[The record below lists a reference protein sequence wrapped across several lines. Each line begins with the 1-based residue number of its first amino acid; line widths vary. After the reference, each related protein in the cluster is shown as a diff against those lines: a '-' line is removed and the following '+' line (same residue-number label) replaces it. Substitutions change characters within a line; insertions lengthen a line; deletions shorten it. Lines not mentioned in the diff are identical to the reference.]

1 MQAVTRALNTTAH
14 EETRN
19 FRKLNK
25 QRSRSRKEDS
35 AEIGT
40 RLARL
45 QVITATT
52 IMPRT
57 ATRLMIATQVKKMHA
72 KRVTA
77 IRLLAEEDESVA
89 EMTERTA
96 TSDVITAA
104 NPLST
109 AGMIVP
115 FAYRSSKATTPGM
128 LMVNRSVPRKQLF
141 LTCGAPGML
150 MVHRSVPRKELFIT
164 CGAPRLTR
172 RRTPIWR
179 GFRLLLATTRN
190 ALRVMIKCT
199 KMERVRRCGKI
210 SYSPR

>member
-1 MQAVTRALNTTAH
+1 MPCKLVKKIPRKIQERGEAKTMQAVTRALNTTAH

-19 FRKLNK
+19 FRKLNEE
-25 QRSRSRKEDS
+25 RSRSREEDS

-96 TSDVITAA
+96 TVDASL
-104 NPLST
+104 P
-109 AGMIVP
+109 
-115 FAYRSSKATTPGM
+115 
-128 LMVNRSVPRKQLF
+128 QL
-141 LTCGAPGML
+141 
-150 MVHRSVPRKELFIT
+150 H
-164 CGAPRLTR
+164 
-172 RRTPIWR
+172 
-179 GFRLLLATTRN
+179 
-190 ALRVMIKCT
+190 
-199 KMERVRRCGKI
+199 
-210 SYSPR
+210 

>member
-19 FRKLNK
+19 FRKLNEE
-25 QRSRSRKEDS
+25 RSRSREEDS

-96 TSDVITAA
+96 TVDASL
-104 NPLST
+104 P
-109 AGMIVP
+109 
-115 FAYRSSKATTPGM
+115 
-128 LMVNRSVPRKQLF
+128 QL
-141 LTCGAPGML
+141 
-150 MVHRSVPRKELFIT
+150 H
-164 CGAPRLTR
+164 
-172 RRTPIWR
+172 
-179 GFRLLLATTRN
+179 
-190 ALRVMIKCT
+190 
-199 KMERVRRCGKI
+199 
-210 SYSPR
+210 